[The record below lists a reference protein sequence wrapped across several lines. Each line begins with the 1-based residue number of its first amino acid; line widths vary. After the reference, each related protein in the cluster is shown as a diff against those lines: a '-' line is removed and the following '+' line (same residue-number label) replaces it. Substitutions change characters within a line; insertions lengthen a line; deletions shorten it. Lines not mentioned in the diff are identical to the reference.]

1 MENLRWELSVG
12 NGGNHS
18 GEVED
23 LSWVIEVKK
32 LGQDMK
38 FPGLRRVDEEK
49 LSDLSFGQLADFIRV
64 VWRKGNPSL
73 ITFFLPNF
81 IN

>member
-1 MENLRWELSVG
+1 
-12 NGGNHS
+12 
-18 GEVED
+18 
-23 LSWVIEVKK
+23 VIEVKK

-64 VWRKGNPSL
+64 V
-73 ITFFLPNF
+73 
-81 IN
+81 